1 VTSTPASAT
10 RRSRHILPGFGLSL
24 GYTVT
29 WLSLLV
35 LIPLAGCVIKAGG
48 LSWRQWVNMLGE
60 PRVRAALVV
69 SFGTAAAAA
78 GINSVVGLIIA
89 WVLVRYDFWGRRLL
103 DALVD
108 FPFAL
113 PTAVAGLTFS
123 DLFVQGHHKI
133 GWLAA
138 IWNPVADRLTTAVNG
153 LWPGV
158 LLPDSLHGVYTPFA
172 IVLVLIFT
180 GFPFVI
186 RTIQPVLEDLDP
198 EIEEAAAS
206 LGATPWQAFRKVIFP
221 TILPAW
227 LTGLA
232 LAFARGIGE
241 YGAVIFV
248 SGNIRGRTEIVP
260 VLIVEQLDQYKYDG
274 ATGLS
279 VVLLVGSGAVL
290 LTINL
295 LSAWRGRRG

>member
-1 VTSTPASAT
+1 MTTAIHIT
-10 RRSRHILPGFGLSL
+10 RPRRVLPGFSL
-24 GYTVT
+24 AWGYAVT
-29 WLSLLV
+29 WLSLIV
-35 LIPLAGCVIKAGG
+35 LIPLAACVLKAGG
-48 LSWRQWVNMLGE
+48 LSAHEWALMLSD
-60 PRVRAALVV
+60 PRVRAALKV

-78 GINSVVGLIIA
+78 AINAIVGLVIA
-89 WVLVRYDFWGRRLL
+89 WVLVRYQFWGRRLL

-123 DLFVQGHHKI
+123 DLFVQSAHKT

-138 IWNPVADRLTTAVNG
+138 VWNPLGDRVVSAVN
-153 LWPGV
+153 WVYPGA
-158 LLPDSLHGVYTPFA
+158 LAADSLHGVYTPFA

-186 RTIQPVLEDLDP
+186 RTVQPVLEDLEP

-206 LGATPWQAFRKVIFP
+206 LGATRAQTFWRVIFP

-227 LTGLA
+227 LTGLG

-248 SGNIRGRTEIVP
+248 SGNIRSRTEIVP
-260 VLIVEQLDQYKYDG
+260 VLIVEQLDQYKYAG
-274 ATGLS
+274 ATALA
-279 VVLLVGSGAVL
+279 VVLLAGSAAVL
-290 LTINL
+290 LAINL
-295 LSAWRGRRG
+295 ITVWRGRKR